1 MQLPYITK
9 LKVIRQVSL
18 QNSFSQDSLRIR
30 KNKLQIWNQYRCC
43 QIPEKKNFLPPKI
56 GGGGEVPISD
66 FLNGHISVIIWNF
79 EKLIADL
86 EPGGNLL

>member
-43 QIPEKKNFLPPKI
+43 QIPEKKNFFTPQNW
-56 GGGGEVPISD
+56 GEIPISD
-66 FLNGHISVIIWNF
+66 FLNSQISVIIWNY